1 MQNYIVHLY
10 FKNALHIGAANSGI
24 DIEATQDFI
33 HSDTLWAAIANHWA
47 ILGKAGGISFGEF
60 LDGFRTKQGGTVHPK
75 EEPLFKISSA
85 FPLTDNDSIYWL
97 PKPLSV
103 PMAFSKSN
111 TDDRD
116 DERNAYGKEV
126 KQKKF
131 IPLDMFKGWINFE
144 KNVSD
149 IGATKQQ
156 GISSGELRPHATID
170 RISMQADLFHSG
182 ITYFDKL
189 EKKRVGLYFLVQCDK
204 KAKEALEEIFKVI
217 YEAGSI
223 GGNRNI
229 GLGAL
234 AETPELKEANE
245 FINLFTTENANAY
258 CLLSLCCPSVC
269 ELPGLEKAVA
279 YNTVLR
285 KGWTG
290 SLSIGLQRKRQTVY
304 MFSEG
309 SVFHKKD
316 RERELGGCLV
326 DVTPD
331 KTITP
336 EWNGFHDVY
345 RYGYAFCVPIKID
358 SVG

>member
-10 FKNALHIGAANSGI
+10 FKNALHVGAANSGI

-47 ILGKAGGISFGEF
+47 ILGKAGDISFNDF
-60 LDGFRTKQGGTVHPK
+60 LNGFRTKSPEGDILPISK
-75 EEPLFKISSA
+75 PLFRISSA
-85 FPLTDNDSIYWL
+85 FPLTDNDRKHWL

-111 TDDRD
+111 TDDLEHQRQ
-116 DERNAYGKEV
+116 EYGKKV
-126 KQKKF
+126 KQEKF

-144 KNVSD
+144 KNASD
-149 IGATKQQ
+149 IGEAKQQ
-156 GISSGELRPHATID
+156 GISSGELRPHATTD
-170 RISMQADLFHSG
+170 RLSMQAQLFHSG
-182 ITYFDKL
+182 ITYFDKF
-189 EKKRVGLYFLVQCDK
+189 EERVGLYFLVQCEESTK
-204 KAKEALEEIFKVI
+204 TALEKIFEVI
-217 YEAGSI
+217 YEAGAI

-234 AETPELKEANE
+234 AEKPFFQEATAFAELFE
-245 FINLFTTENANAY
+245 TENSNAY
-258 CLLSLCCPSVC
+258 CLLSFCCPSKSEIPSEETV
-269 ELPGLEKAVA
+269 VA
-279 YNTVLR
+279 CNPVIR

-309 SVFHKKD
+309 SVFQNK
-316 RERELGGCLV
+316 LNGCLI
-326 DVTPD
+326 DVTPH

-336 EWNGFHDVY
+336 EWDGLHDVY
-345 RYGYAFCVPIKID
+345 RYGYALSIPIKID
-358 SVG
+358 LND